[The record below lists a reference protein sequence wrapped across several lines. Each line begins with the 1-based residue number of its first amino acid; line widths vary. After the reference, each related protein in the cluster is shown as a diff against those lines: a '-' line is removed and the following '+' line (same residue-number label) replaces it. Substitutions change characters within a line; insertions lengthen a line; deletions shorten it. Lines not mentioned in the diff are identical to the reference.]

1 MENFALHLAIL
12 IVFLSLGMSLLYPI
26 KEISKPF
33 KIVIFII
40 FLNLLL
46 TIYLPN
52 FSLLNIL
59 TLEKNLD
66 FEKSATDFWAIRGQI
81 GDLIAGHFTA
91 LAFIGILIN
100 ISQMRKSLDKQDE
113 AIKIQQKEMQNQQK
127 EMQATTKSLELQ
139 SKLIEK
145 QNFDNTY
152 FKMLESFINIKK
164 TINYKN
170 YETKNFKIGEEALLQ
185 YFMDWIGSDDSLMT
199 LEKFYET
206 NIEFSNKNHLFLSHY
221 FRTLYRIFK
230 YVDEY
235 NDIYNQIDRNHY
247 IKLVRAQLSS
257 SELFLIMCNSLDPTQ
272 YKSKIYLEKYS
283 ILEHL
288 TGMKFFKKW
297 YISILDQFEVKA
309 FGDGILSDIDNRK
322 EFFYSE
328 NNADR

>member
-1 MENFALHLAIL
+1 
-12 IVFLSLGMSLLYPI
+12 
-26 KEISKPF
+26 
-33 KIVIFII
+33 
-40 FLNLLL
+40 
-46 TIYLPN
+46 
-52 FSLLNIL
+52 
-59 TLEKNLD
+59 
-66 FEKSATDFWAIRGQI
+66 
-81 GDLIAGHFTA
+81 
-91 LAFIGILIN
+91 
-100 ISQMRKSLDKQDE
+100 
-113 AIKIQQKEMQNQQK
+113 
-127 EMQATTKSLELQ
+127 
-139 SKLIEK
+139 
-145 QNFDNTY
+145 
-152 FKMLESFINIKK
+152 
-164 TINYKN
+164 
-170 YETKNFKIGEEALLQ
+170 
-185 YFMDWIGSDDSLMT
+185 MDWIGSDDSLMT